1 MRYRYVER
9 NIALGAVYAA
19 VGVVIMLLS
28 CLFSH

>member
-19 VGVVIMLLS
+19 IGVVIMILS
-28 CLFSH
+28 SIFSH